1 MSNPVI
7 QSTIDRIVVLFGD
20 VPHLSIARDRLLGF
34 QSWHEYDKSKFTI
47 EWTCEGG
54 VIVTEY
60 DDAEKWTSILQQVNA
75 ILSRD
80 ALRNANRGAGE

>member
-1 MSNPVI
+1 MSNPVV

-20 VPHLSIARDRLLGF
+20 VPHLSLYRDRLLGF
-34 QSWHEYDKSKFTI
+34 QSWHEYDKSKFSI

-60 DDAEKWTSILQQVNA
+60 DDAEKWSSILRQVNA
-75 ILSRD
+75 MLNRGIVN
-80 ALRNANRGAGE
+80 NANLGAGK